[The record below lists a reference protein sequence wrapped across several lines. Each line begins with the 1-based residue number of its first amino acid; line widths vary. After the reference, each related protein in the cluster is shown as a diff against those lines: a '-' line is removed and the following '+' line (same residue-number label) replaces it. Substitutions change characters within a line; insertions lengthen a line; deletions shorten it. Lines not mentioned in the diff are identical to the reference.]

1 MNSKIKVGI
10 IIENSLGSGGIYSN
24 EISFLNHLEN
34 NQKIDFKIF
43 SINKK
48 NIHDLK
54 KSASVYVAADTFL
67 GPFYLAYASSEDGEN
82 SFYLYLGESF

>member
-48 NIHDLK
+48 IFMTLK
-54 KSASVYVAADTFL
+54 R
-67 GPFYLAYASSEDGEN
+67 LALKPSS
-82 SFYLYLGESF
+82 LI